1 MKPIQVGGTLVI
13 SIIRLSTFLPSFS
26 MADKVP
32 DLQKSEMMSGYLIM
46 KTVLTFY
53 DLFLPFP
60 TECLRLRVCSIFTLS
75 MFEDLIISLV
85 LISYGFF

>member
-13 SIIRLSTFLPSFS
+13 IIIRVSTFLPFS

-75 MFEDLIISLV
+75 MFEDLIISLA